1 MIPERR
7 YLGNGWKFPVRVN
20 ARGGISFSSAEEDIA
35 EAIWVILGTR
45 PGEREMLPGFGCG
58 MHDLVFSP
66 NSEATRGS
74 VAHQVREALTRWE
87 PRADV
92 LDVRVESPDPSGSTM
107 LVRVDYRVRSNNTVH
122 NLVYPFSVQEGTAT

>member
-1 MIPERR
+1 MPERR
-7 YLGNGWKFPVRVN
+7 YLGTGWKFPVRVN